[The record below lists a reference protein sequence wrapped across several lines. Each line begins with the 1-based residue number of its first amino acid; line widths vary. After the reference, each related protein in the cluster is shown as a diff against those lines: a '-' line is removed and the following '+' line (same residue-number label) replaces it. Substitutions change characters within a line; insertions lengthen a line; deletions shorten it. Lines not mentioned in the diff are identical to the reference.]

1 MDISTWVRVS
11 HVAECAAL
19 ATEGSHEEA
28 RQVGQASDKPSLW
41 RVVSV
46 KDTVVDDVILK
57 PISLI
62 DVLLIEIKKS
72 GLVSLKIE
80 NKVNFQVTTGYK
92 MWGSEAATH
101 LLWCL

>member
-1 MDISTWVRVS
+1 MS
-11 HVAECAAL
+11 HVAEGATLAAQ
-19 ATEGSHEEA
+19 GSHEEA
-28 RQVGQASDKPSLW
+28 CQVGQASDKPSLL

-80 NKVNFQVTTGYK
+80 NKVNFQVNRILYINIVG
-92 MWGSEAATH
+92 AATH

>member
-1 MDISTWVRVS
+1 MS
-11 HVAECAAL
+11 HVAEGATLAAQ
-19 ATEGSHEEA
+19 GGHEEPC
-28 RQVGQASDKPSLW
+28 QVGQASDKPSLL

>member
-1 MDISTWVRVS
+1 MISTWVRVS
-11 HVAECAAL
+11 HVAEVAAL
-19 ATEGSHEEA
+19 ASQGSHEEA
-28 RQVGQASDKPSLW
+28 CQVGQSPHEPSLW
-41 RVVSV
+41 RILFV

-80 NKVNFQVTTGYK
+80 NKVNFQVTTGYI